1 MVGWILSHALK
12 GAGSNPVRA
21 HALGLGLD
29 PQLGLVGEATSVSL
43 IFSGEGKKK
52 KLKKKKLSDKNLF
65 GVFHFIKP

>member
-29 PQLGLVGEATSVSL
+29 PQLGMVGEATSVSL

-52 KLKKKKLSDKNLF
+52 
-65 GVFHFIKP
+65 I